1 MRGYKRAL
9 FLLMAG
15 LSAVGM
21 AGCRSKTKISD
32 QENYRQYGVRC
43 MESGQYEDAAEAFQM
58 ALNQSRGT
66 VGEMELDVCYYKA
79 EALYLNGDWDGAM
92 QVYDALIAYNH
103 DAQAYYLRGCLYYK
117 KGMSTEALTDY
128 ARAIAQDSKN
138 YELYI
143 NVAQALFA
151 NGEVEGGTYYLN
163 QALELKG
170 TKPYDKLCKGRI
182 YFMLGQYE
190 KAQSMLEEAAKLGET
205 KADFYLAEVYA
216 AQGDV
221 QKSDESFQKYI
232 DSGDVSADELCR
244 MGDLQLSNGDYDKA
258 ITYLVTAQDMEGLT
272 MKQTLLKDLVLAYEK
287 TYDFANAKQC
297 MSEYVQLYPEDEE
310 AQREYQFLQTR

>member
-1 MRGYKRAL
+1 
-9 FLLMAG
+9 
-15 LSAVGM
+15 
-21 AGCRSKTKISD
+21 
-32 QENYRQYGVRC
+32 
-43 MESGQYEDAAEAFQM
+43 
-58 ALNQSRGT
+58 
-66 VGEMELDVCYYKA
+66 
-79 EALYLNGDWDGAM
+79 
-92 QVYDALIAYNH
+92 
-103 DAQAYYLRGCLYYK
+103 
-117 KGMSTEALTDY
+117 
-128 ARAIAQDSKN
+128 
-138 YELYI
+138 
-143 NVAQALFA
+143 
-151 NGEVEGGTYYLN
+151 
-163 QALELKG
+163 
-170 TKPYDKLCKGRI
+170 
-182 YFMLGQYE
+182 
-190 KAQSMLEEAAKLGET
+190 MLEEAAKLGET